1 MLELISKD
9 IPYRKRYINFEDNTR
24 NAISERF
31 GDITKV
37 KYTIKLAEEDLFYR
51 FEAAISRK
59 ILKAESE
66 PSTPIAGNTKIWYNY
81 HIKQTEPEGKP
92 NG

>member
-1 MLELISKD
+1 MISKD
-9 IPYRKRYINFEDNTR
+9 IPYRKRYIYFKDNTR

-51 FEAAISRK
+51 FEAAISRR
-59 ILKAESE
+59 ILKAENE
-66 PSTPIAGNTKIWYNY
+66 PSAPITGDAKI
-81 HIKQTEPEGKP
+81 
-92 NG
+92 